1 MHLRKRNNKWQ
12 CLINYKGYRIGK
24 TFIRKQEAQKWA
36 LKTKTQLESNS
47 FQDTSCLATMKLKDL
62 LKLYHE
68 KYQSKSRR
76 PKQFQYEINLLCRQ
90 SIANI
95 TLIK

>member
-12 CLINYKGYRIGK
+12 CLINYRGYRIAK
-24 TFIRKQEAQKWA
+24 TFIKKQEAQRWA

-62 LKLYHE
+62 LKLYHD
-68 KYQSKSRR
+68 KYKSKTRR
-76 PKQFQYEINLLCRQ
+76 PSNFNMK
-90 SIANI
+90 
-95 TLIK
+95 